1 MIHLSTFTF
10 RTRPVHVGRNVA
22 RLRGVYQAE
31 DDDRARKRGTM
42 GDRTETSDAARR
54 VEEFDAFYAATAK
67 RVVAAVYAMTGDLA
81 EAEDAVQE
89 AYVRAWQR
97 WSRLTGDGDDPLPW
111 VRTVAARLAISTWRR
126 TRNRVR
132 AQFRHGPQADQP
144 ALSPDRVALVAAL
157 RELPPRQRQVVVLHH
172 LLDLPVEQVAR
183 ETGVSN
189 GAVRT
194 RLSRARKVLG
204 ARLHDDEDTG
214 AGRSLPATEEV
225 VSHG

>member
-1 MIHLSTFTF
+1 
-10 RTRPVHVGRNVA
+10 
-22 RLRGVYQAE
+22 
-31 DDDRARKRGTM
+31 M
-42 GDRTETSDAARR
+42 GQRREGPDAARR
-54 VEEFDAFYAATAK
+54 AEEFDAFYAATAK
-67 RVVAAVYAMTGDLA
+67 RTVAVVYAMTGDLA

-97 WSRLTGDGDDPLPW
+97 WGKLTGEGDDPLPW

-132 AQFRHGPQADQP
+132 AQFRHGPQADVP
-144 ALSPDRVALVAAL
+144 ELSADRVVLVAAL

-183 ETGVSN
+183 ETGTTN

-194 RLSRARKVLG
+194 RLSRARKLLG
-204 ARLHDDEDTG
+204 ARLTADEDTG
-214 AGRSLPATEEV
+214 AARRAPITEEV
-225 VSHG
+225 ANHG